1 MFVFDTNILSAMMRP
16 ERASVVADWIDA
28 QDERRLHTTAIS
40 QAEILAGLAAMP
52 DGRRRRAMEAVAE
65 AMFDAFD
72 ERVLAFDADAAA
84 AYAGLYAQRRRS
96 GRPASTQDLMIAA
109 IARAARSS

>member
-72 ERVLAFDADAAA
+72 ERVLASMRTPPPPMPGCTRSAA
-84 AYAGLYAQRRRS
+84 
-96 GRPASTQDLMIAA
+96 
-109 IARAARSS
+109 ARAAPPRRKI